1 MKLFKKTLIATGA
14 LGALGALLATHATAG
29 TIVYNSNKSNP
40 TPRNAIHQVIKDFE
54 KAHPDIKVKINE
66 FDHEGYKTAIRN
78 FLSAD
83 APDVIDWFP
92 GNRMRPFV
100 DAGLLE
106 PIDDVW
112 ADNGLNDAMKS
123 SAGASTINGKKYALP
138 MSYYNWGIY
147 YRKDIFEKHNITPP
161 KTWDEFIA
169 VGEKLKSVDI
179 TPITIGTK
187 YLWTAGGVFDYI
199 NLRLNGYD
207 FHMALTS
214 GKVAWTDS
222 RVKKTFAHWQQ
233 LLDRGFFIKNHTVYS
248 WQEALSSFVKGDAAM
263 YVLGHFMVAQAKHAG
278 LQQQQIGFF
287 QFPIIDPSI
296 PVAEEAP
303 IDSYHIPAKAKN
315 KKDAKVFLAYLA
327 SPAVQTKFNKA
338 IGNLPPN
345 KYAKVDGSQD
355 PMLPEN
361 AKMLANTTGGIA
373 QFFDRDAP
381 AAVAKFAMQGFQE
394 FMVNPDKAD
403 AILKRLEKFRK
414 KYYKIK

>member
-1 MKLFKKTLIATGA
+1 MHSKYLASAAIGTLLVTQAM
-14 LGALGALLATHATAG
+14 AG
-29 TIVYNSNKSNP
+29 TLVYNSNKANP
-40 TPRNAIHQVIKDFE
+40 APRNAIKEVIKDFE

-83 APDVIDWFP
+83 APDVFDWFP

-100 DAGLLE
+100 EAGLFE
-106 PIDDVW
+106 PLDDVW
-112 ADNGLNDAMKS
+112 ADNGLYDAMKS
-123 SAGASTINGKKYALP
+123 STAASTINGKKWALP
-138 MSYYNWGIY
+138 MSYYNWGMY
-147 YRKDIFEKHNITPP
+147 YRKDIFEKNGITPP
-161 KTWDEFIA
+161 KTWDELIA
-169 VGEKLKSVDI
+169 VGEKLKSLGI

-187 YLWTAGGVFDYI
+187 NLWPAGGVFDYI
-199 NLRLNGYD
+199 NLRTNGYD

-214 GKVAWTDS
+214 GEIAWTDE
-222 RVKKTFAHWQQ
+222 RVKKTFAHWKN
-233 LLDRGFFIKNHTVYS
+233 LLDRGFFVKNHTSSS
-248 WQEALSSFVKGDAAM
+248 WEEGLSNFINGNAAM
-263 YVLGHFMVAQAKHAG
+263 YVMGHFMVAQAKHGG
-278 LQQQQIGFF
+278 LKQDQIGFF
-287 QFPIIDPSI
+287 QFPIIDPSV

-303 IDSYHIPAKAKN
+303 INSYHIAAKAKN
-315 KKDAKVFLAYLA
+315 KKDARVFLAYLA

-345 KYAKVDGSQD
+345 KYAQVDSTED

-394 FMVNPDKAD
+394 FMVKPDRGD
-403 AILKRLEKFRK
+403 AILERLEKFRK